1 MTETCRTVTIC
12 NPKKF
17 PATSSSQHIHDSQN
31 GPVLPGL
38 VSCSSLVA
46 QQDALEKGHLGT
58 SWGHFS
64 SNQYGFHMVPSQLPR
79 SCRLSTPISTAP
91 TRSPSTGTS
100 APSPAR
106 RLRRC
111 KSRWHRSRWRR
122 RRRRGRANPGAR
134 VDRNFDSSPL

>member
-1 MTETCRTVTIC
+1 MTETCRTATIC
-12 NPKKF
+12 NPKNF
-17 PATSSSQHIHDSQN
+17 PATSSSQHTHD

-38 VSCSSLVA
+38 VSRSSLVA
-46 QQDALEKGHLGT
+46 QQDALDLGT
-58 SWGHFS
+58 SWGILGPFF
-64 SNQYGFHMVPSQLPR
+64 QQQIWFPYGFHMVPSQLPR

-106 RLRRC
+106 RRC